1 MPTNNSIRS
10 LERGLLVMKTLSR
23 EGPLTISEAAT
34 TTALPRQTVS
44 RILFFLN
51 DLGYVVRRDA
61 DKRFEV
67 SENALGLTDG
77 LRHTSW
83 IRQAAV
89 PVMEALCRE
98 ILWPVS
104 VAQPRRLS
112 MEVIW
117 DTDAISPLVI
127 RPAPIGLVF
136 PLVTSIG
143 GRVYLA
149 NCELAQRQ
157 TMIDAVLADDPQAL
171 SGVDLSEDFLS
182 KQLDD
187 IRARGFYCDRMP
199 HKGHSSLAAPIL
211 IDGVITA
218 VIDIRFP
225 VRALSV
231 KDATDRFSEQVMKS
245 AAKITEIMREK
256 TK

>member
-1 MPTNNSIRS
+1 MR
-10 LERGLLVMKTLSR
+10 TLSR
-23 EGPLTISEAAT
+23 EGPLTISEAAKS
-34 TTALPRQTVS
+34 TALPRQTVS

-51 DLGYVVRRDA
+51 DLGYVVRRDS

-67 SENALGLTDG
+67 SETALGLTDG

-89 PVMEALCRE
+89 PVMETLCRD

-104 VAQPRRLS
+104 VAQPKRLS
-112 MEVIW
+112 MEVVW

-127 RPAPIGLVF
+127 RPAPIGLAF
-136 PLVTSIG
+136 PLITSIG

-149 NCELAQRQ
+149 NCELGQRQ
-157 TMIDAVLADDPQAL
+157 TMIDAVLADEPKAL
-171 SGVDLSEDFLS
+171 NGIDLSEDLLN

-211 IDGVITA
+211 RGGVITA
-218 VIDIRFP
+218 VLDIRFP
-225 VRALSV
+225 LRALSI
-231 KDATDRFSEQVMKS
+231 KDATDRFSEQVMN
-245 AAKITEIMREK
+245 AAAQITEDARE
-256 TK
+256 

>member
-1 MPTNNSIRS
+1 MPSNNSIRS
-10 LERGLLVMKTLSR
+10 LERGLLVMRTLSR
-23 EGPLTISEAAT
+23 EGPLTISETAT
-34 TTALPRQTVS
+34 TTLLPRQTVS

-51 DLGYVVRRDA
+51 DLGYVVRREA
-61 DKRFEV
+61 DKRFEI
-67 SENALGLTDG
+67 SETALGLTDG

-98 ILWPVS
+98 ILWPVA
-104 VAQPRRLS
+104 VVQPRRLQ

-117 DTDAISPLVI
+117 DTDALSPLVMK
-127 RPAPIGLVF
+127 PAPIGLVF
-136 PLVTSIG
+136 PLVTSIS

-149 NCELAQRQ
+149 NCEPAQRR
-157 TMIDAVLADDPQAL
+157 TMTDAVLANDPQAL
-171 SGVDLSEDFLS
+171 NGIDLSENLLN

-187 IRARGFYCDRMP
+187 IKARGFYCDRMP

-211 IDGVITA
+211 IGGVITA

-225 VRALSV
+225 VRALSI
-231 KDATDRFSEQVMKS
+231 KDATDRFSEQVMRS
-245 AAKITEIMREK
+245 AAKITEIKSE
-256 TK
+256 